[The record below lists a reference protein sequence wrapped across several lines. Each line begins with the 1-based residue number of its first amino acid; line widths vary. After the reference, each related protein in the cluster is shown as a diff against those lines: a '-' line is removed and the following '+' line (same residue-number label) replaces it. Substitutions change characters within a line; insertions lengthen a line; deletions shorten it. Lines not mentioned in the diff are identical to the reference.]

1 MTTDIRG
8 VLRAEGELRAVHLDR
23 VYDTDITDLWS
34 ALTDRDRLARWFARV
49 DGELALGAAFRILFD
64 EEQTTD
70 GTVLACREP
79 DHLRISWTSD
89 GESES
94 YVRVDLSTVEEGT
107 RLRLDHTRLPL
118 SGAAGYA
125 AGWHTYLDQLAADL
139 RGDEAQGS
147 TWDARWQAL
156 LPAYQAQ
163 LRS

>member
-1 MTTDIRG
+1 MTTDIMG

-94 YVRVDLSTVEEGT
+94 YVRVDLSTVEEGRGSGWTT
-107 RLRLDHTRLPL
+107 RGCR
-118 SGAAGYA
+118 
-125 AGWHTYLDQLAADL
+125 
-139 RGDEAQGS
+139 
-147 TWDARWQAL
+147 
-156 LPAYQAQ
+156 
-163 LRS
+163 